1 MKKVVFSFDLGSDTL
16 KMGYAYEEGKGAVAD
31 VLPLTDAS
39 SALPAVALYEEA
51 TDTWYYGV
59 EAVSKAVDSQ
69 RPIVKIKDLLQKAEN
84 ETFLN
89 GFDFENT
96 TVGYTFKSKTLS
108 VKNVLQAFF
117 KLAIVDLKD
126 KAVSKLQIEDAEFTN
141 KIMFTFPNTASD
153 ASKNIVKEL
162 IESLN
167 YKIRALA
174 EPVAAASCCL
184 HEGIKLGNEVMVVD
198 LGVLTSSV
206 AIFKPNASTDD
217 VLNLKKVS
225 NINYGGHHFDEVLYQ
240 YVVEQSGKKEEITN
254 YQKYLL
260 RDNIRKAKEDLC
272 NGEEE
277 VVIEYQS
284 DSLVYVNVTRDT
296 FIQETKS
303 IMVDIAKRIVA
314 IIEENSS
321 IDQIILTG
329 GTSNNKFLVQTIQ
342 KAIDAKAPNVKI
354 DLLKNG
360 LFAVAI
366 GAAVSATGTQN
377 FKSIV
382 TKSYGFACY
391 NGFGK
396 YGMQIV
402 VKKNDR
408 LPIAVT
414 KKVAVRKN
422 NQSSV
427 VIDVLST
434 DREAKSNGFLTPLT
448 ENEISLKKGVMDFGM
463 GVPRGT
469 AIEVTVYIDQNGI
482 GGVKVVGPYGEGT
495 FKTGFSIK

>member
-1 MKKVVFSFDLGSDTL
+1 MKVVFSFDLGSDTL
-16 KMGYAYEEGKGAVAD
+16 KMGYAYESGKEAQAGI
-31 VLPLTDAS
+31 LPLAES
-39 SALPAVALYEEA
+39 SAALPAVALYEEA
-51 TDTWYYGV
+51 TDKWSYGT
-59 EAVSKAVDSQ
+59 EAVNKAVDSQ
-69 RPIVKIKDLLQKAEN
+69 RPIVKIKDLVQKSDN

-89 GFDFENT
+89 GYDFENT
-96 TVGYTFKSKTLS
+96 TVGYTFKSKTMT
-108 VKNVLQAFF
+108 VKDVLQAFF
-117 KLAIVDLKD
+117 KYAIVDLKD
-126 KAVSKLQIEDAEFTN
+126 AAIALLKIKDAEYTN

-153 ASKNIVKEL
+153 ASKNVVKDL

-167 YKIRALA
+167 HKIRALA

-184 HEGIKLGNEVMVVD
+184 HEGIKLREEVMVVD
-198 LGVLTSSV
+198 LGVFTSSV

-225 NINYGGHHFDEVLYQ
+225 NINYGGQHFDDVLYE
-240 YVVEQSGKKEEITN
+240 YVVAQSGKKEEITN

-260 RDNIRKAKEDLC
+260 RDNIRKAKENLC
-272 NGEEE
+272 NGDDE

-284 DSLVYVNVTRDT
+284 DSLVYVNVTRDK
-296 FIQETKS
+296 FIQETKP
-303 IMVDIAKRIVA
+303 IMVEIAKRIVG
-314 IIEENSS
+314 IIDENRG

-360 LFAVAI
+360 LFSVAI

-377 FKSIV
+377 FQSIA

-402 VKKNDR
+402 ITKNDR

-414 KKVAVRKN
+414 KKVAVRKS

-427 VIDVLST
+427 VIDVLCT
-434 DREAKSNGFLTPLT
+434 DRESKSHGFLTPIT

-469 AIEVTVYIDQNGI
+469 AIEVTVFIDQNGI

-495 FKTGFSIK
+495 FKTGFSTK